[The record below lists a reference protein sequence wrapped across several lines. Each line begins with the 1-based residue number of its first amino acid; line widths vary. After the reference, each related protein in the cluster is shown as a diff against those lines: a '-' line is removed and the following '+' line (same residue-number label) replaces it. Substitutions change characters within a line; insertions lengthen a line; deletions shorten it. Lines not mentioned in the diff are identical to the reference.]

1 MIEVGAGIVAW
12 AGASLVV
19 LGDGRRGLALGVAV
33 AGLGLGALA
42 WMHAGPVAAA
52 AIAAGGVIAAAGRLL
67 SGQPGW
73 HVMPAG
79 STPRLV
85 LCVAV
90 GLVGLWFGFAV
101 TTGPGG
107 GARFAALTLLV
118 LAPARILWSE
128 DRAALLT
135 ATGVLALAMG
145 VAAAVGAV
153 TTDIWAYVAAALLAA
168 AVAWLPPRTPRV
180 A

>member
-1 MIEVGAGIVAW
+1 LIEIGAGIVAW

-19 LGDGRRGLALGVAV
+19 LGDGRRGLALGVAI

-42 WMHAGPVAAA
+42 WLDGGPAAAAAVVAGGMVAAA
-52 AIAAGGVIAAAGRLL
+52 ARLL
-67 SGQPGW
+67 NGESGW

-90 GLVGLWFGFAV
+90 ALVGLWFGFAV

-107 GARFAALTLLV
+107 GIRFAALTLLV

-128 DRAALLT
+128 DPAALLT

-145 VAAAVGAV
+145 VAAAAGAV
-153 TTDIWAYVAAALLAA
+153 TADIWAYVAAGLLAA
-168 AVAWLPPRTPRV
+168 AVAWLPPRTPR
-180 A
+180 AA

>member
-107 GARFAALTLLV
+107 GTRFAALTVLV

-145 VAAAVGAV
+145 VAAAAGAE